1 MQAYLNCMLSK
12 QMFNPQK
19 LHSTTAIL
27 TQTIETAKKCTT
39 TLIYSTI
46 SFSDMTKTGK
56 SSAYWNDICH
66 RYAQGTF
73 QFSTGK
79 RPGSKK
85 WKEALERIDAC
96 PLQRGNKVD
105 LFGRQIVCTC
115 GFHKVGILYN
125 ISKA

>member
-1 MQAYLNCMLSK
+1 MHNYIDLFHK
-12 QMFNPQK
+12 
-19 LHSTTAIL
+19 
-27 TQTIETAKKCTT
+27 
-39 TLIYSTI
+39 Y
-46 SFSDMTKTGK
+46 FSDMTKTGK

-115 GFHKVGILYN
+115 GFHKVGILIIYQKLDKPVSCN
-125 ISKA
+125 RLFYGPSILRVHSSAE